1 MNFRYDI
8 SFLRVV
14 AVLAVVFFYFNI
26 HGFSGGFVGVD
37 IFFVISGYLMSQII
51 LKDIDHFNIVEFYKK
66 RMVRIFP
73 ALLFMLVFFSLTIAF
88 VLPTQFYQLQNNAFS
103 SALFFSNIYYYLN
116 SGYFDPASHY
126 NFLLHTWSLSVEWQ
140 FYIIYPIFLLL
151 TQRFYKSNIKIFK
164 LIFISVILLSFASVL
179 YFNSIGKND
188 FSFYMLLTR
197 AWEMMIG
204 GLALVYQQS
213 FQKIAVK
220 KKFLIF
226 SVALLSIILFIYF
239 VNAYTILWP
248 SPLTILPV
256 TATGIIIALHLE
268 LTWYKNRL
276 ITYVGNISYSLYLYH
291 WPFFVLSHFLVLDIA
306 FKHRLVFI
314 VLSFVMAIISYE
326 VVEKSKLIKNFKL
339 VATFSIIIF
348 GTTFCLAKFNDNI
361 SITKDINIG
370 KYVSNYK
377 FSNEAKAQ
385 FRMGEYHHLGDQPLP
400 PTYKNNLFFPDNNK
414 KNILLLGDSHAGMFG
429 KTM

>member
-14 AVLAVVFFYFNI
+14 AVLAVVFFHFNI

-151 TQRFYKSNIKIFK
+151 TQRLYKSNIKIFK

-204 GLALVYQQS
+204 GLALIYQQF

-226 SVALLSIILFIYF
+226 FIG
-239 VNAYTILWP
+239 N
-248 SPLTILPV
+248 
-256 TATGIIIALHLE
+256 
-268 LTWYKNRL
+268 
-276 ITYVGNISYSLYLYH
+276 YV
-291 WPFFVLSHFLVLDIA
+291 F
-306 FKHRLVFI
+306 
-314 VLSFVMAIISYE
+314 
-326 VVEKSKLIKNFKL
+326 
-339 VATFSIIIF
+339 
-348 GTTFCLAKFNDNI
+348 
-361 SITKDINIG
+361 
-370 KYVSNYK
+370 
-377 FSNEAKAQ
+377 
-385 FRMGEYHHLGDQPLP
+385 
-400 PTYKNNLFFPDNNK
+400 
-414 KNILLLGDSHAGMFG
+414 
-429 KTM
+429 